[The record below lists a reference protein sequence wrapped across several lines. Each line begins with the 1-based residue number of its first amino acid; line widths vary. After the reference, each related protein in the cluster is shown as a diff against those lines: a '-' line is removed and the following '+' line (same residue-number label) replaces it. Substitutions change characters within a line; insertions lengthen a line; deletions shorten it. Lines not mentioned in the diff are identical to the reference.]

1 LAFFPINRRKFIR
14 LAATAGVAA
23 LAADAFLVE
32 PDLPQLVRREIPL
45 RRWPERMDGF
55 TIVQLSD
62 FHYDP
67 VFSIHPLK
75 AAIGMVNDLQPDLI
89 VLTGDF
95 VSTPLVGRTP
105 APKAAAAADPCAR
118 WLKKLRAPHGLWAV
132 MGNHDVA
139 TDVGRV
145 TSALRAQGIRVLAN
159 QSVPV
164 ENNGGR
170 FWLSGVNDVLGGS
183 ADLHATIRSIPVD
196 EAAVLLAHEPDFADY
211 VARYPID
218 LQLSGHSHGGQVRL
232 PLIRPFYLPLLA
244 KKYISGLFKIGGL
257 TLYTNRGLG
266 TVGVPV
272 RFNCPPE
279 ITLMTIRRG

>member
-1 LAFFPINRRKFIR
+1 MAFFPINRRKFIR

-23 LAADAFLVE
+23 FAADAFLIE
-32 PDLPQLVRREIPL
+32 PDLPQLVRREILL

-62 FHYDP
+62 FHYDSI
-67 VFSIHPLK
+67 FSVHPLK
-75 AAIGMVNDLQPDLI
+75 AAIGIVNDLHPDLI

-95 VSTPLVGRTP
+95 VSAPMVGRTP

-118 WLKKLRAPHGLWAV
+118 WLKKLRAQHGLWAV
-132 MGNHDVA
+132 MGNHDIA

-170 FWLSGVNDVLGGS
+170 FWLGGVNDVLGGS
-183 ADLHATIRSIPVD
+183 ADLRATLHSIPAD
-196 EAAVLLAHEPDFADY
+196 EATVLLAHEPDFADY

-218 LQLSGHSHGGQVRL
+218 LQLSGHSHGGQVRI
-232 PLIRPFYLPLLA
+232 PLIRPFYLPTMA
-244 KKYISGLFKIGGL
+244 KKYISGLFKIGRL
-257 TLYTNRGLG
+257 SLYTNRGLG

>member
-1 LAFFPINRRKFIR
+1 LAFLPINRRRFIR

-23 LAADAFLVE
+23 LAADAFLIE
-32 PDLPQLVRREIPL
+32 PDLPRLVRRDILL

-67 VFSIHPLK
+67 VFSVHPLK
-75 AAIGMVNDLQPDLI
+75 TAIGIVNDLKPDLI

-95 VSTPLVGRTP
+95 VSAPLVGRTP
-105 APKAAAAADPCAR
+105 APKAAAAADPCAH
-118 WLKKLRAPHGLWAV
+118 WLKRLQAPHGLWAV
-132 MGNHDVA
+132 MGNHDIA

-145 TSALRAQGIRVLAN
+145 TSALRAQKIRVLAN

-170 FWLSGVNDVLGGS
+170 FWLGGVNDVLEGN
-183 ADLHATIRSIPVD
+183 ADLHATLHGIPAD
-196 EAAVLLAHEPDFADY
+196 EATVLLAHEPDFADY

-218 LQLSGHSHGGQVRL
+218 LQLSGHSHGGQVRI
-232 PLIRPFYLPLLA
+232 PLIRPFYLPTLA
-244 KKYISGLFKIGGL
+244 KKYISGLFSIGRL
-257 TLYTNRGLG
+257 TLYTNCGLG